1 MNDGTKKTDYE
12 SKTIDNPKT
21 NNAVLRT
28 ILHDIRNM
36 KTLDEETID
45 KIRVMNREEQTEIIV
60 VFNEIVSILKEML

>member
-12 SKTIDNPKT
+12 S
-21 NNAVLRT
+21 NNAFFRS

-45 KIRVMNREEQTEIIV
+45 QIRVMNCEQQTEIIV

>member
-1 MNDGTKKTDYE
+1 MEPKTDYE

>member
-12 SKTIDNPKT
+12 SNNTI
-21 NNAVLRT
+21 LRT

-45 KIRVMNREEQTEIIV
+45 QIRVMNREQQSEIIV
-60 VFNEIVSILKEML
+60 VFNEIVSILKEMI